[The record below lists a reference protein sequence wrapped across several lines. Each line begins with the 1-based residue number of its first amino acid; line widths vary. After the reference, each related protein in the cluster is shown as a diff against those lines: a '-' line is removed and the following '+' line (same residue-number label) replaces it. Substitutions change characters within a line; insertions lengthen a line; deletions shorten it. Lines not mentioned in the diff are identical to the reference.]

1 MRFLFYNDFKP
12 GLLKEDKVVDISE
25 ELKVKPHQTPQMIVE
40 NFIENYKKIKPELK
54 KALKERKGTPLK
66 DVRIR
71 QPVPKPGLFLCGIG
85 GYGEGEGRKRPL
97 NFFLKGWNSIIGPG
111 DTVVL
116 PKAQARI
123 FEHEAELAVVI
134 GKKTKSVTKEEA
146 MDSVFGYTTIIDV
159 SGRQVPDAGG
169 FWPQKSFDTFGP
181 MGPVIVTKDEIPDPY
196 NLEIKLWVDDMLR
209 QDYNTDDMSHD
220 IAEKISFLSDICTL
234 NPGDVMACGTNHHGL
249 GPLQDGET
257 VTIEIEK
264 IGKMTV
270 KVKDPYKREW
280 NIQENLRP

>member
-97 NFFLKGWNSIIGPG
+97 NFFLKGWNSIIGPS
-111 DTVVL
+111 DSVVL

-181 MGPVIVTKDEIPDPY
+181 MGPVIVTNDEIPDPY
-196 NLEIKLWVDDMLR
+196 NLGIKLWVDDMLR